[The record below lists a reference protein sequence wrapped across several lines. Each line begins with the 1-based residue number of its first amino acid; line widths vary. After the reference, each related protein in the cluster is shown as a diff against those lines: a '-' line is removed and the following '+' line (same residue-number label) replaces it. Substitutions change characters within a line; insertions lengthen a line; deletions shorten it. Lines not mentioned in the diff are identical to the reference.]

1 MTEMDQNS
9 FMLFCKNSGMA
20 SKGDEHIHHP
30 VCEVCGKEFSD
41 THQLSMHIDEIHRN
55 NNN

>member
-1 MTEMDQNS
+1 MDQKS

-41 THQLSMHIDEIHRN
+41 TRQLSMHIDEIHRN